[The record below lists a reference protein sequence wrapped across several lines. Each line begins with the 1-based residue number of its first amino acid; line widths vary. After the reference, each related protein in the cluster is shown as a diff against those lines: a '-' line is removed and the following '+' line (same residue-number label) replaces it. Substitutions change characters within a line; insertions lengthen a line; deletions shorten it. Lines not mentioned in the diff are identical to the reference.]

1 MYYIALLAVIALI
14 AYTIRDGMKE
24 LDQQHEYKKH
34 LDHIRI
40 MFQHDRFKAGW
51 HMLCGV
57 KHWSIGC
64 DELRQ
69 STMLEE

>member
-1 MYYIALLAVIALI
+1 MLILNILALIAMIALI
-14 AYTIRDGMKE
+14 RRDGMKE
-24 LDQQHEYKKH
+24 AQERQDFRKH

-64 DELRQ
+64 EELRQ
-69 STMLEE
+69 TTMLEE